1 MNEKHT
7 LSAKVVKVFGNDIS
21 TDIIYPGTY
30 LYCTDSKK
38 TPAFCFKVN
47 NDEEFNRQLVSGA
60 ILPGSIIVAGANFGC
75 GSSREQAASSIAGH
89 GLVIVA
95 KSFARIFLDNA
106 SRLGIRTVIVPR
118 IEAAEGDTL
127 SIAATTVR
135 NEQSGKTFSIT
146 PHQSYHQFLID
157 AGGLVP
163 YAAELLKASV
173 RGERI

>member
-1 MNEKHT
+1 MTIKLRT
-7 LSAKVVKVFGNDIS
+7 GTIVKVFGNDIS

-30 LYCTDSKK
+30 LYCTDAKK

-47 NDEEFNRQLVSGA
+47 NDEAFNKRLVSGE
-60 ILPGSIIVAGANFGC
+60 IPKGSIILAGSNFGC

-106 SRLGIRTVIVPR
+106 SRLGICTVIVPD
-118 IEAAEGDTL
+118 IEANEGDEL
-127 SIAATTVR
+127 EIGDGKVR
-135 NEQSGKTFSIT
+135 VKQTGKTYAIA

-157 AGGLVP
+157 AGGLIP
-163 YAAELLKASV
+163 YAAELL
-173 RGERI
+173 RGKLKGEEV